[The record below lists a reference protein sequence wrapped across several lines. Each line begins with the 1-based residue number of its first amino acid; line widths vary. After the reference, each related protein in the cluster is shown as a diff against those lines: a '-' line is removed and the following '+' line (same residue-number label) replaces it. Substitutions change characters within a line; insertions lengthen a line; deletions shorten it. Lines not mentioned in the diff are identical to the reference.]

1 MKKSPVPF
9 RLQFSPKDILVYA
22 SRYPSAEDADAME
35 AGRQINEGRC
45 TRRNLET
52 IFRWKTGGR
61 GITRLQK
68 NTDAEIAD
76 ALSLAVAAKTER
88 SSIAILIGLCGVAVP
103 VASAIL
109 TAINPDKYTII
120 DFRALE
126 ALGTD
131 SKNRTIDF
139 YLKYLDACRCLS
151 QRHGITLRELDR
163 ALWQWSS
170 KRHD

>member
-1 MKKSPVPF
+1 MKEIVF
-9 RLQFSPKDILVYA
+9 RLQFNPKDISVYA
-22 SRYPSAEDADAME
+22 SRYSSAEDVGAME
-35 AGRQINEGRC
+35 AGKQINKGRY
-45 TRRNLET
+45 TRRNLEI
-52 IFRWKTGGR
+52 IFRWKIGGR

-76 ALSLAVAAKTER
+76 ALALAVAAKTER
-88 SSIAILIGLCGVAVP
+88 SSIAVLLGLCGVAVP

-109 TAINPDKYTII
+109 TAINPDKYTLI

-131 SKNRTIDF
+131 SKDRTVDF
-139 YLKYLDACRCLS
+139 YLKYLDACRHLS
-151 QRHGITLRELDR
+151 QRHGVTLRKLDR

-170 KRHD
+170 ERD